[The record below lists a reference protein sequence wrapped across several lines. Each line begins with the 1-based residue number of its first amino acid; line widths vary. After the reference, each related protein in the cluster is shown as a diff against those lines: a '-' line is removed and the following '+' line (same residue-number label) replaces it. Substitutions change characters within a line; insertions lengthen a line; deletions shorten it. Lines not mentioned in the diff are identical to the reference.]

1 MIGVVP
7 WAVLLAV
14 ASAVPAPAAGP
25 RVILSTWL
33 GGPGADALTSAI
45 IMLDGASLVGGTVA
59 VDQLKL
65 LQPPR
70 AIAGSGDGAIIRISP
85 TENEILA
92 IVRFIGAVADL
103 DIDADGSNYITGGF
117 GTTRI
122 SVRGQLVWTN
132 SVGDK
137 DSRVAAG
144 PGGGAFVIAGNK
156 LIPINSRGH
165 ADEAWDIPG
174 ASLNDVAW
182 DPQTRRVFVTGFV
195 NKKGHKENVQVAFVY
210 AYEAN
215 GKQAWKAYGWS
226 GVEVDDE
233 GLRAD
238 TRGYRLAMGP
248 ADRKLYLAGESAGGN
263 SIWTRQS
270 QDLKAKADLA
280 KGDRYQQA
288 SNTAANPITFIG
300 RLDAMTGKS
309 EGGTMLLGR
318 LPDDKASTMRP
329 RALAVDGDGRIYVG
343 GTAASG
349 APISEGAFGGRSEGG
364 AFLVIFDASFK
375 RVYATTLCDGQTNAI
390 AVAPSYVVAV
400 GEGKGGLVAERPL
413 QAQPG
418 GDTDGWVV
426 MLMRMGRMV
435 PYLPLPPPAKPP
447 ASPAPGPAA
456 PAKPPAAPAP
466 APGPAAP
473 AKPPAAPTPTPAPA
487 APAPGR

>member
-45 IMLDGASLVGGTVA
+45 VMRDGASLVGGTVA

-70 AIAGSGDGAIIRISP
+70 ASGGSGDGAIIRISP

-92 IVRFIGAVADL
+92 ILRFLGPVADL
-103 DIDADGSNYITGGF
+103 DSDANGSNYVTGAF

-122 SVRGQLVWTN
+122 NVRGQLVWTN
-132 SVGDK
+132 NIGDK
-137 DSRVAAG
+137 DSRIAAG
-144 PGGGAFVIAGNK
+144 PGGGAFVIAGNQ

-165 ADEAWDIPG
+165 AEEAWDVPG

-182 DPQTRRVFVTGFV
+182 DPQTRRVFVTGFE
-195 NKKGHKENVQVAFVY
+195 NKKGHKESVQVAFVY
-210 AYEAN
+210 AYEAD

-233 GLRAD
+233 GLMAD
-238 TRGYRLAMGP
+238 TRGYRLAMGR
-248 ADRKLYLAGESAGGN
+248 ADGKLYLAGESAGGH
-263 SIWTRQS
+263 SIWARQS

-280 KGDRYQQA
+280 NADRYQQA

-318 LPDDKASTMRP
+318 LADDKASTMRP

-343 GTAASG
+343 GAAASG

-364 AFLVIFDASFK
+364 AFLVIFDASFN
-375 RVYATTLCDGQTNAI
+375 RVYATTLGDGQTNAI

-400 GEGKGGLVAERPL
+400 GEGKSGLVTERPL

-418 GDTDGWVV
+418 GDTDGWIV
-426 MLMRMGRMV
+426 MLMRTGRRV
-435 PYLPLPPPAKPP
+435 PFLALPPPAK
-447 ASPAPGPAA
+447 SPALS
-456 PAKPPAAPAP
+456 AP
-466 APGPAAP
+466 APGPAPGPTAP
-473 AKPPAAPTPTPAPA
+473 S
-487 APAPGR
+487 PGR